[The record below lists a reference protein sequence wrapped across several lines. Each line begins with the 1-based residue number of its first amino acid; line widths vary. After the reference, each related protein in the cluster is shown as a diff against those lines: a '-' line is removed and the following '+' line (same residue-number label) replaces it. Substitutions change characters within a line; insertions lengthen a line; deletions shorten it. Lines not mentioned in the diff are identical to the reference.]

1 MSDLDAR
8 QSSRSGQPAAL
19 SDSGTLGIPATVG
32 TPRTPRTLRTS
43 TRGTF
48 GTPGTLGTPG
58 LGYRPQ
64 LDGLRAF
71 AVLAVA
77 WSHWERSYQ
86 FGIPFGAGVHLF
98 YVLSGFL
105 ITGILL
111 DVRQHA
117 DRAAGLKAFYIR
129 RALRIFPAFYL
140 TLAIACLANI
150 PPVRDTIWWHVFYA
164 SNVQVVASGEWP
176 GAISHFWS
184 LAVEEQFYLVWPWL
198 IVFAPR
204 RWLVPAIVGAI
215 ACGPVLRAYL
225 ATLGYRET
233 LLGVLTPGSLDS
245 LAVGA
250 LLAVIKP
257 ERPDVEPGCGM
268 VPRWRA
274 LDRAAGAAGAAWLT
288 LLVVEAAGAT
298 LSLPLLAIKQTLQ
311 AVAFGWMVWNASV
324 GFGGT
329 GGRLLGSAPVVYIG
343 RISYGVYL
351 AHGFAGA
358 MLAAIG
364 LSSQTLSEPLRF
376 VALSGVTVGVAALS
390 WRFFESPINQL
401 KERFPMRPGP
411 ATVDP
416 IGALEPIPARRAGSR
431 TAPD

>member
-1 MSDLDAR
+1 
-8 QSSRSGQPAAL
+8 
-19 SDSGTLGIPATVG
+19 
-32 TPRTPRTLRTS
+32 
-43 TRGTF
+43 
-48 GTPGTLGTPG
+48 
-58 LGYRPQ
+58 
-64 LDGLRAF
+64 
-71 AVLAVA
+71 
-77 WSHWERSYQ
+77 
-86 FGIPFGAGVHLF
+86 
-98 YVLSGFL
+98 
-105 ITGILL
+105 
-111 DVRQHA
+111 VREHA
-117 DRAAGLKAFYIR
+117 DRASGITAFYIR

-140 TLAIACLANI
+140 TLALAWLADI

-215 ACGPVLRAYL
+215 ACGPLLRAYL

-257 ERPDVEPGCGM
+257 AGPDVEPVCGM
-268 VPRWRA
+268 RPRWRA
-274 LDRAAGAAGAAWLT
+274 LDRAAGGAGAAWVT
-288 LLVVEAAGAT
+288 LLVVEAAGGT

-311 AVAFGWMVWNASV
+311 AVAFGWMVWTASV
-324 GFGGT
+324 GLRGRS
-329 GGRLLGSAPVVYIG
+329 GRLLGSAPVVYIG

-364 LSSQTLSEPLRF
+364 VSSQTLGEPLRF
-376 VALSGVTVGVAALS
+376 LTLSGVTIGAAAMS
-390 WRFFESPINQL
+390 WRFFESPINRL
-401 KERFPMRPGP
+401 KERFPMRPGR
-411 ATVDP
+411 ATVDQT
-416 IGALEPIPARRAGSR
+416 GAMEAVTACRGGSR
-431 TAPD
+431 AAST